1 MYTPEKIAAALVCK
15 ISILKHQYIPPED
28 LPGLRADID
37 DLLTAADAAQIPWK
51 LQNSLLYIGEK
62 YDVRAWYI
70 ADLLRMACDRV
81 GLPEVVRCVF

>member
-15 ISILKHQYIPPED
+15 ISILKHQRIPPED

-37 DLLTAADAAQIPWK
+37 DLLTAADAAGIPWK
-51 LQNSLLYIGEK
+51 LQNALLYIGEK

-70 ADLLRMACDRV
+70 SDMLRMACTHA
-81 GLPEVVRCVF
+81 GVRGVS

>member
-1 MYTPEKIAAALVCK
+1 MNAPEKIAAALVCK
-15 ISILKHQYIPPED
+15 ISILKHQRIPPED

-37 DLLTAADAAQIPWK
+37 YLLTAADAVNIPWA

-70 ADLLRMACDRV
+70 SDLLRMACDRI
-81 GLPEVVRCVF
+81 GLPEVPKCAS

>member
-15 ISILKHQYIPPED
+15 ISILKHQSIPPED
-28 LPGLRADID
+28 LPELKRDID

-51 LQNSLLYIGEK
+51 VQNSLLYIGEK

-70 ADLLRMACDRV
+70 ADLIRIALNRIGAASIT
-81 GLPEVVRCVF
+81 L

>member
-15 ISILKHQYIPPED
+15 ISILKHQRIPPED

-37 DLLTAADAAQIPWK
+37 DLLTAADAAGIPWK

-81 GLPEVVRCVF
+81 GLPEVVRCVL

>member
-15 ISILKHQYIPPED
+15 ISILKHQRISPED

-37 DLLTAADAAQIPWK
+37 DLLTAADAARMPWA

-70 ADLLRMACDRV
+70 SDLLRMACDRI
-81 GLPEVVRCVF
+81 GLPEVPKCAS